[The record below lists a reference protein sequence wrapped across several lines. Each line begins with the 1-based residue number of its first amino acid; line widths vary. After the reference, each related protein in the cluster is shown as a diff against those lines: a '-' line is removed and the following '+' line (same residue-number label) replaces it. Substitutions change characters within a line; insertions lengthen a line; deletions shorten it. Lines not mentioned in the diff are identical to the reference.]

1 MNQEQCW
8 WCAQQIPRRR
18 GAGWR
23 TAVIALTP
31 SRTHY
36 CRHHYRA
43 LVQLGGDDFGPR
55 LVSADAGGSGVSRA
69 VHRHAP
75 TVVVGRA
82 R

>member
-1 MNQEQCW
+1 MNEQQCW
-8 WCAQQIPRRR
+8 WCAHQIPRQR

-36 CRHHYRA
+36 CRNHYRA
-43 LVQLGGDDFGPR
+43 LCALGGDDFGPLR
-55 LVSADAGGSGVSRA
+55 VSVGAGSGASAAGRRPLSA
-69 VHRHAP
+69 
-75 TVVVGRA
+75 TVVAGRA